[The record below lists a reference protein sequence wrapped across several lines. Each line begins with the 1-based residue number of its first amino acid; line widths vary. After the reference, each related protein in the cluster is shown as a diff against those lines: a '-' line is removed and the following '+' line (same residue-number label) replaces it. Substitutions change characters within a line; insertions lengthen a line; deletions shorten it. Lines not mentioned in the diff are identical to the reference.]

1 MSEETKNEI
10 RKETRQDVEVV
21 IDQIVKMIE
30 PFILDN
36 QNHIMSKQPEWYE
49 VTMWRILLRGLH
61 FLKSSKDREF
71 KILGSRYNFYHS
83 HYSFRFDVPRG
94 VQPEWYKNEV
104 LIDPATVDWIDL
116 IELYIKIRD
125 FLIESINELNKYEAI
140 KEEKILWKFLF
151 DLYSLF
157 VSYNS
162 EAREIKKDR
171 KDYHKRYRQ
180 RFLNL

>member
-1 MSEETKNEI
+1 MSEEMVNV

-21 IDQIVKMIE
+21 VDQIAKMIE
-30 PFILDN
+30 HFIFDN
-36 QNHIMSKQPEWYE
+36 QHHVMSKQPEWYE
-49 VTMWRILLRGLH
+49 KEMWRILLKSLH

-83 HYSFRFDVPRG
+83 RYSFRFDVPLG

-116 IELYIKIRD
+116 FELYIKIRD
-125 FLIESINELNKYEAI
+125 FLIESIEELDKYESI

-171 KDYHKRYRQ
+171 KYYREIYKK